1 MRNRTSRK
9 NEPTTPLDA
18 GPAPLAGRFL
28 FVSLCGSIAFETLFF
43 WTRVGNAYTV
53 PKFVAVLVGG
63 AVLLPQVCFLL
74 LNDPPRPRLLF
85 VLFAFQLIAITG
97 ATVNSMSSVVSFWG
111 GDWRRMGW
119 IAQFAMI
126 ATAIAAP
133 LAIRDD
139 FSRWKRLL
147 QFVAAVGAI
156 SAAYGILQSIGW
168 DPFLPSFLRDRI
180 ILDSGGVY
188 RSFGT
193 LGQPTY
199 YATYLLY
206 PFFAALTILVS
217 EAGAKRIFA
226 GGAMTV
232 IVVAISSSG
241 TRGGLLGCAAGLGV
255 FAAWVLLSRLR
266 LADRSVTWIAAVL
279 CIGLLLGVWGL
290 SSAGNVPANA
300 ELRLPGMKFLE
311 SRLANAGTDSASIGR
326 IVLWRDVFQRILPK
340 VWLSGTGPGMFRVA
354 FTRYRSNSYAQF
366 GPDVHWENAHNLF
379 LDRFTE
385 QGVLGLVAIIAL
397 IAAFVHNI
405 VSAVHRTADRKRAA
419 GYAAFG
425 AGLAAVLVSHS
436 FNGELI
442 TTTYYFYLWIAISFA
457 CHTSIDRR
465 VRQLDP
471 NGRTP
476 GPLPT
481 GVFLGTAIGIS
492 IGLVWYAEC
501 TWHSETMLRAGEEA
515 MNSGDWRALLTAK
528 KEAESATPHVGT
540 YHLEFA
546 GLIVTLLTKPHQVL
560 DAPSRRLLVEAG
572 FASAQWAVERTD
584 RPMLA
589 LLHMVVLSEMLADA
603 RSESWIQNLKDL
615 DPYWFRTHEISAR
628 FLLRHQRLGE
638 GLKEATIAH
647 ELAPFVDSSTNLW
660 RELLVTRRGP
670 DYMPAPRD

>member
-1 MRNRTSRK
+1 MRNWTSRRK
-9 NEPTTPLDA
+9 KLATALDA
-18 GPAPLAGRFL
+18 DPAPLAARFL
-28 FVSLCGSIAFETLFF
+28 FVSLCASIAFETLFF
-43 WTRVGNAYTV
+43 WTRIGNAYTV

-63 AVLLPQVCFLL
+63 AALLPQVCFLL
-74 LNDPPRPRLLF
+74 LNDRPRPRLLF
-85 VLFAFQLIAITG
+85 VLFAFQLIAITW
-97 ATVNSMSSVVSFWG
+97 ATINSMNSVVSFWC

-147 QFVAAVGAI
+147 EFVSAVGAI

-188 RSFGT
+188 RSYGT
-193 LGQPTY
+193 LGQPAY

-206 PFFAALTILVS
+206 PFFAALAILVS
-217 EAGAKRIFA
+217 EASAKRIFA

-232 IVVAISSSG
+232 IVAAIGSSG
-241 TRGGLLGCAAGLGV
+241 TRSGLLACAVGLGV
-255 FAAWVLLSRLR
+255 FTIWALLSRLR
-266 LADRSVTWIAAVL
+266 LANRSVMRIAAGL
-279 CIGLLLGVWGL
+279 CMALLLGVWGL
-290 SSAGNVPANA
+290 SSVGNLPGNS
-300 ELRLPGMKFLE
+300 ELSLPGMKVLE

-326 IVLWRDVFQRILPK
+326 IVLWRDVIQRILPK

-354 FTRYRSNSYAQF
+354 FARYRSNSYAQF

-379 LDRFTE
+379 LDRFSE
-385 QGVLGLVAIIAL
+385 QGILGLVAIIAL

-419 GYAAFG
+419 GYAAIG

-442 TTTYYFYLWIAISFA
+442 PTTYYFYLWISLSFA
-457 CHTSIDRR
+457 CRTSIERR
-465 VRQLDP
+465 VREP
-471 NGRTP
+471 GRNRETP
-476 GPLPT
+476 GPLPM
-481 GVFLGTAIGIS
+481 GLFLGIAIGIS
-492 IGLVWYAEC
+492 IVLVWYAER
-501 TWHSETMLRAGEEA
+501 TWHAETMLRAGEQA

-528 KEAESATPHVGT
+528 KEAESATPHFGA

-560 DAPSRRLLVEAG
+560 DAPSRRVLAEAG
-572 FASAQWAVERTD
+572 FASAQWAVDRTD

-589 LLHMVVLSEMLADA
+589 LLHMVILSEMLADG
-603 RSESWIQNLKDL
+603 RSETWVQNLKVL

-628 FLLRHQRLGE
+628 LLLRHQRFGE
-638 GLKEATIAH
+638 ALKEATIAH

-660 RELLVTRRGP
+660 RELLVTQRRP
-670 DYMPAPRD
+670 DYTPAVRN